1 MRLALLVLPLAL
13 LGCRPTGTVLS
24 PVDFRRSVSGADWEL
39 VELRGQPAPHGAGG
53 RRATLRFDADSA
65 RISGFA
71 GCNRYFSS
79 YTLGDDE
86 PALKLS
92 AIGMTKMACSQG
104 MDLER
109 QFADALA
116 QVTRYTIENN
126 RLTLLDASSA
136 VAVFTRP

>member
-13 LGCRPTGTVLS
+13 LGCRPTSAVLS
-24 PVDFRRSVSGADWEL
+24 PVDFRRSVSGAEWEL
-39 VELRGQPAPHGAGG
+39 IELRGQPAPLGAGG
-53 RRATLRFDADSA
+53 RRATLRFEADSA

-79 YTLGDDE
+79 YTLSDDQ
-86 PALKLS
+86 PTLRFS

-116 QVTRYTIENN
+116 QVTRYAIENN

-136 VAVFTRP
+136 LAVFTRP